1 MAFPKDR
8 IEANR
13 AYFAQKLSAVR
24 QKMDLVR
31 RHEGG
36 PGDFLLLDVRG
47 HGPFAAGHI
56 RGARSVPV
64 DRLSEHLDELPRDRE
79 LVVYCW
85 TEHCQLAA
93 QAALRL
99 SEAGY
104 FVRELNTGWREW
116 LAAGHATHQAAEGAD
131 ICECSFRVEGGPDPR

>member
-1 MAFPKDR
+1 MSFSPDQIAC
-8 IEANR
+8 NR

-31 RHEGG
+31 RLDGG
-36 PGDFLLLDVRG
+36 PGDYLLLDVRG
-47 HGPFAAGHI
+47 HGPFAEGHI
-56 RGARSVPV
+56 QGARSVPV
-64 DRLSEHLDELPRDRE
+64 DSLEEHLEALPRDRE

-85 TEHCQLAA
+85 TETCLLAA

-99 SEAGY
+99 SEAGF

-116 LAAGHATHQAAEGAD
+116 LAADHPVHQAAAGGGR
-131 ICECSFRVEGGPDPR
+131 CTCSFGGDPAG